1 MRPRPWTLLV
11 AAAAQALEAV
21 GVLVA
26 AVVSAVDTAS
36 GHSYQR
42 SSGIALTVLAFAAA
56 IAVAFVVPGL
66 LRVRLWSRTPAL
78 FTQLFVGTTGVYL
91 LDAHHLNLGLPAV
104 VRGHRRLRGHLR
116 PGQLAGPQPPGPA
129 GTRGT
134 GHRSPGRHR
143 GARPAP
149 PGPAQGRR
157 PGRASKAAAQ
167 PRAAGQPQP
176 AKKPPS
182 AAKARPTGSSSRKAS
197 TRRR

>member
-36 GHSYQR
+36 GHSYHR
-42 SSGIALTVLAFAAA
+42 SSGIALTALAFAAA
-56 IAVAFVVPGL
+56 FAVAFVVPGL

-91 LDAHHLNLGLPAV
+91 LDGHHPGLGWPALLVAIAGFAGICAPPSWRALTRLGLQE
-104 VRGHRRLRGHLR
+104 REE
-116 PGQLAGPQPPGPA
+116 LATEAQGATEATAPP
-129 GTRGT
+129 
-134 GHRSPGRHR
+134 
-143 GARPAP
+143 RPAKP
-149 PGPAQGRR
+149 
-157 PGRASKAAAQ
+157 KAA
-167 PRAAGQPQP
+167 
-176 AKKPPS
+176 KPPS
-182 AAKARPTGSSSRKAS
+182 AAKARPAGNKAS

>member
-1 MRPRPWTLLV
+1 LLV
-11 AAAAQALEAV
+11 VAAAQALEAV

-26 AVVSAVDTAS
+26 AVVSAADTAS

-78 FTQLFVGTTGVYL
+78 FTQLFIGTTGVYL
-91 LDAHHLNLGLPAV
+91 LDGHHLNLGLPAV
-104 VRGHRRLRGHLR
+104 LVAIAGFAGICTPASWRALSRLGLQEREE
-116 PGQLAGPQPPGPA
+116 LATEAQA
-129 GTRGT
+129 ATEE
-134 GHRSPGRHR
+134 
-143 GARPAP
+143 
-149 PGPAQGRR
+149 PAQPR
-157 PGRASKAAAQ
+157 PAQ
-167 PRAAGQPQP
+167 PRAAAQPQA

-182 AAKARPTGSSSRKAS
+182 AAKARPTGYSSRKAS

>member
-11 AAAAQALEAV
+11 AAAAQAVVAV

-26 AVVSAVDTAS
+26 AVVSAADTAS

-56 IAVAFVVPGL
+56 IAVGFVVPGL

-91 LDAHHLNLGLPAV
+91 LDGHHPSLGWPALLVAIAGFAGLCAPPSWRALSRLGLEEREELAADARAATEEPA
-104 VRGHRRLRGHLR
+104 R
-116 PGQLAGPQPPGPA
+116 PGPA
-129 GTRGT
+129 K
-134 GHRSPGRHR
+134 P
-143 GARPAP
+143 
-149 PGPAQGRR
+149 
-157 PGRASKAAAQ
+157 KAAAKSKV
-167 PRAAGQPQP
+167 AVEPQSP
-176 AKKPPS
+176 KKPPS
-182 AAKARPTGSSSRKAS
+182 AVKARPAGSSARKAS

>member
-11 AAAAQALEAV
+11 AAAAQAVEAV

-56 IAVAFVVPGL
+56 IAVGFVVPGL

-91 LDAHHLNLGLPAV
+91 LDGHHPGLGWPALLVAIAGFAGLCVPPSWRALSRLGLQEREELAADAQAATEEPA
-104 VRGHRRLRGHLR
+104 
-116 PGQLAGPQPPGPA
+116 QP
-129 GTRGT
+129 
-134 GHRSPGRHR
+134 
-143 GARPAP
+143 RPAEP
-149 PGPAQGRR
+149 
-157 PGRASKAAAQ
+157 RAAARSKAAA
-167 PRAAGQPQP
+167 PR
-176 AKKPPS
+176 KPPS
-182 AAKARPTGSSSRKAS
+182 AAKARPTGSSARRAS

>member
-26 AVVSAVDTAS
+26 AVVSAADTVS

-42 SSGIALTVLAFAAA
+42 SSGIALTVLAFLAA
-56 IAVAFVVPGL
+56 IAVAAVVPGL

-91 LDAHHLNLGLPAV
+91 LDGHHPSLGLPAV
-104 VRGHRRLRGHLR
+104 GLAIVGFAGICAPASWRALSRLGLQEREE
-116 PGQLAGPQPPGPA
+116 LATEAQAATEEPA
-129 GTRGT
+129 Q
-134 GHRSPGRHR
+134 
-143 GARPAP
+143 ARP
-149 PGPAQGRR
+149 
-157 PGRASKAAAQ
+157 KAAAH
-167 PRAAGQPQP
+167 AGQPQRQP

-197 TRRR
+197 GRRR

>member
-11 AAAAQALEAV
+11 AAAAQALEAI

-91 LDAHHLNLGLPAV
+91 LDAHHLNVGVPAV
-104 VRGHRRLRGHLR
+104 VVAIAGFAGICAPASWRALSRLGLQEREE
-116 PGQLAGPQPPGPA
+116 LATEAQAATEEP
-129 GTRGT
+129 
-134 GHRSPGRHR
+134 
-143 GARPAP
+143 ARPR
-149 PGPAQGRR
+149 PAQ
-157 PGRASKAAAQ
+157 PKAAAK
-167 PRAAGQPQP
+167 PQP
-176 AKKPPS
+176 ARKPPS
-182 AAKARPTGSSSRKAS
+182 AAKARPTGSSARKAS
-197 TRRR
+197 TRRH

>member
-26 AVVSAVDTAS
+26 AVVSAADTVS

-91 LDAHHLNLGLPAV
+91 LDGHHPNVGLPAV
-104 VRGHRRLRGHLR
+104 LVAIAGFAGICAPASWRALSRLGLQEREE
-116 PGQLAGPQPPGPA
+116 LATEAQAATEEPAQP
-129 GTRGT
+129 
-134 GHRSPGRHR
+134 
-143 GARPAP
+143 RPAQP
-149 PGPAQGRR
+149 KTTAQSKTV
-157 PGRASKAAAQ
+157 AQSKAAAG
-167 PRAAGQPQP
+167 PKA

-197 TRRR
+197 ARRR